1 MSNFSMINGRVFI
14 DGREVTGH
22 GRDSEP
28 TNSEPVF
35 KTHVT
40 MVDKRLRLNLS
51 TAEVI
56 VTGCNEPGIRVELE
70 GDEKFVSSITFTEDG
85 GTLAIVENAH
95 QGGSYSNV
103 VMSGAIVIGNV
114 FRSVFGDV
122 VTGPKGKVIVSV
134 PEGIAIHV
142 DNGGFSQTEV
152 NARIEYLVANL
163 SSQASV
169 TVTDCRQRLS
179 ATLSGQS
186 RLSVDTVSVSTLNV
200 STSGQSSLYYGGQ
213 ADKIDVSCSGQ
224 SSVSLPGRVAEARL
238 QASGQSNISA
248 PNVRKVVSSHKSG
261 MATIRA

>member
-70 GDEKFVSSITFTEDG
+70 GDEKFVSSIAFTEDD
-85 GTLAIVENAH
+85 GTLAIVENVQ
-95 QGGSYSNV
+95 QGDSYSNV

-114 FRSVFGDV
+114 FGSVFSDIE
-122 VTGPKGKVIVSV
+122 TGPKNKVIVSA
-134 PEGIAIHV
+134 PEGIAIYV
-142 DNGGFSQTEV
+142 NNGGISQTKINVRAEDLIC
-152 NARIEYLVANL
+152 AL

-186 RLSVDTVSVSTLNV
+186 RLSAETGSVSTLNV

-213 ADKIDVSCSGQ
+213 ADEIDVSCSGQ
-224 SSVSLPGRVAEARL
+224 SSVSLPGRVDKARL

-261 MATIRA
+261 MANIRV